1 MPSRREYPRDWR
13 PGAVWH
19 LSGHGLIT
27 GHVSRAA
34 STIPIRIALDEVPE
48 IDVAGAAARAIL
60 GGIAHDD
67 SLAA

>member
-1 MPSRREYPRDWR
+1 
-13 PGAVWH
+13 VWH